1 MKHHM
6 LIHNSPCT
14 TEGVRRKEDLD
25 MTVLR
30 VMASR
35 HSAFYSP
42 LLGAI
47 AGGFLQEEGFEPVY
61 TPLPPGQTVAQLLVA
76 GEIDVAQSAVSSS
89 WGPMEQGQQPPTVH
103 FAQINERDGFLIAGR
118 HPDSAFSWDK
128 LLSGEF
134 MFVHG
139 GQPQAMLAYA
149 MHKQGVDLAQ
159 AQAVNAGTTAN
170 MMAAWRQGQ
179 GAYFHE
185 QGPYPQQLEHE
196 QVAHIVASV
205 GEVLGLVAFSSLTAT
220 REWLH
225 KPEARRFMRAYR
237 KAREWVNTASAA
249 EIARAEQGFFPDVDS
264 SVLTQTIAYYQQ
276 LGCWNPSVTIARAT
290 YEVALDVFLHSR
302 LITRRHPYEQVVVPP
317 PEE

>member
-1 MKHHM
+1 MA
-6 LIHNSPCT
+6 
-14 TEGVRRKEDLD
+14 
-25 MTVLR
+25 VLR

-42 LLGAI
+42 LIGAI

-61 TPLPPGQTVAQLLVA
+61 APLPPGKAVAQLLTA

-89 WGPMEQGQQPPTVH
+89 WGFLEQGQQPPTVH
-103 FAQINERDGFLIAGR
+103 FAQINERDGFLIAAR
-118 HPDSAFSWDK
+118 RPDPAFSWVK
-128 LLSGEF
+128 LLSGGF

-149 MHKQGVDLAQ
+149 MHKRGVDLKQ
-159 AQAVNAGTTAN
+159 VQGVNAGSSES

-179 GAYFHE
+179 GDYFHE

-205 GEVLGLVAFSSLTAT
+205 GEVIGPVAFSSLTAT
-220 REWLH
+220 REWLQR
-225 KPEARRFMRAYR
+225 PEATRFMRAYR

-249 EIARAEQGFFPDVDS
+249 EIARAEQEFFPQVDQRALAS
-264 SVLTQTIAYYQQ
+264 TIAFYQQ
-276 LGCWNPSVTIARAT
+276 LGNWNPPVTISRAT
-290 YEVALDVFLHSR
+290 YEVALDVFLHSQ
-302 LITRRHPYEQVVVPP
+302 LITQRHPYEQAVVSPP
-317 PEE
+317 DA

>member
-1 MKHHM
+1 
-6 LIHNSPCT
+6 
-14 TEGVRRKEDLD
+14 

-47 AGGFLQEEGFEPVY
+47 AGGFLQQEGFEPTY
-61 TPLPPGQTVAQLLVA
+61 APLPPGKTVAQLLTA

-89 WGPMEQGQQPPTVH
+89 WGPLEKGQQPPTVH

-118 HPDSAFSWDK
+118 HPDPAFSWDK
-128 LLSGEF
+128 LLSGGF

-159 AQAVNAGTTAN
+159 AQAVNAGSTAN
-170 MMAAWRQGQ
+170 MMTAWHQGQ
-179 GAYFHE
+179 AAYFHE

-196 QVAHIVASV
+196 QVAHVVASV
-205 GEVLGLVAFSSLTAT
+205 GEALGPVAFSSLTAT
-220 REWLH
+220 REWLR
-225 KPEARRFMRAYR
+225 KPEAQQFMRAYR
-237 KAREWVNTASAA
+237 KAREWVNTAPAA
-249 EIARAEQGFFPDVDS
+249 EIARAEQGFFPDVDQ

-276 LGCWNPSVTIARAT
+276 LGCWSAPVTISRAT
-290 YEVALDVFLHSR
+290 YEVALDVFLHSQ
-302 LITRRHPYEQVVVPP
+302 LITKRHPYEQVVVAP